1 MPLTGKIAGA
11 LIIAI
16 SILALFSPM
25 LTSHEPEKIDL
36 DSIKQPPGPGHLFGT
51 DNKGRDIFSRV
62 LYGGRISISIAII
75 AALISMSIGL
85 LIGLC
90 AGYFGGIVDTLV
102 MAIVDLILAFPSLLL
117 AIGVSI
123 IFKSPGTYTV
133 MIAIAFVGWASFA
146 RLIRGQ
152 VLTLKD
158 AAYIEAA
165 RAIGC
170 SRARILFIH
179 LMPQCLPIGLVM
191 AGIKLGGY
199 VLTEA
204 SLSFL
209 GLGAQPPMPTWG
221 SMISMNRAYIASEP
235 WMVLFPGLAIAV
247 TTLCFN
253 MLGDALRD
261 KYGLSATAEKIKI

>member
-16 SILALFSPM
+16 SILALFSPI

-36 DSIKQPPGPGHLFGT
+36 DGIKQPPGLEHPFGT

-75 AALISMSIGL
+75 AALISMSIGM

-90 AGYFGGIVDTLV
+90 AGYFGGTVDTLV

-123 IFKSPGTYTV
+123 IFPPGIYTV
-133 MIAIAFVGWASFA
+133 MLAIAFVGWASFA
-146 RLIRGQ
+146 RLVRSQTLI
-152 VLTLKD
+152 LKD

-170 SRARILFIH
+170 SKARILFVH

-247 TTLCFN
+247 TSLCFN
-253 MLGDALRD
+253 MLGDGLRD
-261 KYGLSATAEKIKI
+261 KYGLKI

>member
-1 MPLTGKIAGA
+1 MHLTGKIAGSA
-11 LIIAI
+11 LIII
-16 SILALFSPM
+16 LILAVFSSVLSPYD
-25 LTSHEPEKIDL
+25 PEKIDL
-36 DSIKQPPGPGHLFGT
+36 DTIKEPPGIKHPFGT
-51 DNKGRDIFSRV
+51 DNKGRDILSRV
-62 LYGGRISISIAII
+62 LYGGRISVSIAVI
-75 AALISMSIGL
+75 AAFISMFIGL
-85 LIGLC
+85 IMGLC
-90 AGYFGGIVDTLV
+90 SGYLGGKADTAI
-102 MAIVDLILAFPSLLL
+102 MAVVDLILAFPSLLL

-123 IFKSPGTYTV
+123 IFPAGVYTV

-146 RLIRGQ
+146 RLIRGH

-165 RAIGC
+165 EAIGC
-170 SRARILFIH
+170 SRFRILFVH

-221 SMISMNRAYIASEP
+221 SMVSMNRAYIASEP
-235 WMVLFPGLAIAV
+235 WMVLFPGMAIAV
-247 TTLCFN
+247 TALCFN
-253 MLGDALRD
+253 VLGDALRD
-261 KYGLSATAEKIKI
+261 KYGLKVKM

>member
-1 MPLTGKIAGA
+1 MHLTGKIAGSA
-11 LIIAI
+11 LIII
-16 SILALFSPM
+16 LILAVFSSVLSPYD
-25 LTSHEPEKIDL
+25 PEKIDL
-36 DSIKQPPGPGHLFGT
+36 DTIKEPPGIKHPFGT
-51 DNKGRDIFSRV
+51 DNKGRDILSRV
-62 LYGGRISISIAII
+62 LYGGRISVSIALI
-75 AALISMSIGL
+75 AAFISMFIGL
-85 LIGLC
+85 VMGLC
-90 AGYFGGIVDTLV
+90 SGYLGGKADTAI
-102 MAIVDLILAFPSLLL
+102 MAVVDLILAFPSLLL

-123 IFKSPGTYTV
+123 IFPAGVYTV

-146 RLIRGQ
+146 RLIRGH

-165 RAIGC
+165 EAIGC
-170 SRARILFIH
+170 SRFRILFVH

-221 SMISMNRAYIASEP
+221 SMVSMNRAYIASEP
-235 WMVLFPGLAIAV
+235 WMVLFPGMAIAV
-247 TTLCFN
+247 TALCFN
-253 MLGDALRD
+253 VLGDALRD
-261 KYGLSATAEKIKI
+261 KYGLKVKM

>member
-1 MPLTGKIAGA
+1 MHLTGKIAGVT
-11 LIIAI
+11 IIII
-16 SILALFSPM
+16 SILAVFSSFLSPYD
-25 LTSHEPEKIDL
+25 PEKIDL
-36 DSIKQPPGPGHLFGT
+36 DTIKEPPGIKHPFGT
-51 DNKGRDIFSRV
+51 DNKGRDILSRV
-62 LYGGRISISIAII
+62 LYGGRISVSIALI
-75 AALISMSIGL
+75 AAFISMFIGL
-85 LIGLC
+85 VMGLC
-90 AGYFGGIVDTLV
+90 SGYLGGKADTAI
-102 MAIVDLILAFPSLLL
+102 MAVVDLILAFPSLLL

-123 IFKSPGTYTV
+123 IFPAGVYTV

-146 RLIRGQ
+146 RLIRGH

-165 RAIGC
+165 EAIGC
-170 SRARILFIH
+170 SRFRILFVH

-221 SMISMNRAYIASEP
+221 SMVSMNRAYIASEP
-235 WMVLFPGLAIAV
+235 WMVLFPGIAIAV
-247 TTLCFN
+247 TALCFN
-253 MLGDALRD
+253 VLGDALRD
-261 KYGLSATAEKIKI
+261 KYGLKIKM

>member
-1 MPLTGKIAGA
+1 MHLTGKIACSV
-11 LIIAI
+11 IIII
-16 SILALFSPM
+16 SILAVFSSVLSPYD
-25 LTSHEPEKIDL
+25 PEKIDL
-36 DSIKQPPGPGHLFGT
+36 DSIKEPPGIKHPFGT
-51 DNKGRDIFSRV
+51 DNKGRDILSRV
-62 LYGGRISISIAII
+62 LYGGRISVSIALI
-75 AALISMSIGL
+75 AAFISMFIGL
-85 LIGLC
+85 VMGLC
-90 AGYFGGIVDTLV
+90 SGYLGGKADTAI
-102 MAIVDLILAFPSLLL
+102 MAVVDLILAFPSLLL

-123 IFKSPGTYTV
+123 IFPAGVYTV

-146 RLIRGQ
+146 RLIRGH

-165 RAIGC
+165 EAIGC
-170 SRARILFIH
+170 SRFRILFVH

-221 SMISMNRAYIASEP
+221 SMVSMNRAYIASEP
-235 WMVLFPGLAIAV
+235 WMVLFPGMAIAV
-247 TTLCFN
+247 TALCFN
-253 MLGDALRD
+253 VLGDALRD
-261 KYGLSATAEKIKI
+261 KYGLKMRM

>member
-1 MPLTGKIAGA
+1 MHLTGKIAGSV
-11 LIIAI
+11 IIII
-16 SILALFSPM
+16 SILAVFSSFLSPYD
-25 LTSHEPEKIDL
+25 PEKIDL
-36 DSIKQPPGPGHLFGT
+36 DTIKEPPGIKHPFGT
-51 DNKGRDIFSRV
+51 DNKGRDILSRV
-62 LYGGRISISIAII
+62 LYGGRISVSIAVI
-75 AALISMSIGL
+75 AASISMFIGL
-85 LIGLC
+85 VMGLC
-90 AGYFGGIVDTLV
+90 SGYLGGKIDTAI
-102 MAIVDLILAFPSLLL
+102 MAVVDLILAFPSLLL

-123 IFKSPGTYTV
+123 IFPAGVYTV

-146 RLIRGQ
+146 RLIRGH

-165 RAIGC
+165 EAIGC
-170 SRARILFIH
+170 SRFRILFVH

-221 SMISMNRAYIASEP
+221 SMVSMNRAYIASEP
-235 WMVLFPGLAIAV
+235 WMVLFPGMAIAV
-247 TTLCFN
+247 TALCFN
-253 MLGDALRD
+253 VLGDALRD
-261 KYGLSATAEKIKI
+261 KYGLKMRM

>member
-11 LIIAI
+11 LIII
-16 SILALFSPM
+16 IFCLSVFSP
-25 LTSHEPEKIDL
+25 LISYYAPENIDL
-36 DSIKQPPGPGHLFGT
+36 DSIKQPPSPAHLFGT

-123 IFKSPGTYTV
+123 IFKAPGTYTV

-165 RAIGC
+165 QAIGC
-170 SRARILFIH
+170 GRARILLVH

-199 VLTEA
+199 VLTRGIIEF
-204 SLSFL
+204 S
-209 GLGAQPPMPTWG
+209 
-221 SMISMNRAYIASEP
+221 RARRSAANAD
-235 WMVLFPGLAIAV
+235 MGFH
-247 TTLCFN
+247 
-253 MLGDALRD
+253 D
-261 KYGLSATAEKIKI
+261 KYEQGLHCIRTLDGVISGAGNRRDNIML